1 MSSSE
6 NITKANNDQD
16 IACPVCGE
24 VHSVD
29 SICPKCAF
37 ECHLTMTESM
47 YERFKDIEE
56 DRIIKHQ
63 NWWIKQQETI
73 SGLKQD
79 LLQKNGKIT
88 AITEENNRLSAGL
101 EFANKEVERLKSEMI
116 NDTGKGQKPVGFL
129 ISDRFVVY
137 CIYEGLN
144 TFGVSASSSEV
155 KGEVCQ
161 NILFPGVKILPRHF
175 QIEVKFSED
184 RKKPLFSIRKLVEDG
199 VNIYLNTLTQNVDN
213 NFSDITSGDS
223 ILLSQDGT
231 NVNVELKFRKNMNR

>member
-6 NITKANNDQD
+6 NITKANNNHD
-16 IACPVCGE
+16 IVCPVCGE
-24 VHSVD
+24 VHSMD
-29 SICPKCAF
+29 FICPKCAF
-37 ECHLTMTESM
+37 ECHVAMTESM

-79 LLQKNGKIT
+79 LLQKNGRI
-88 AITEENNRLSAGL
+88 AVLTEENNRLSTGL
-101 EFANKEVERLKSEMI
+101 EFANKEIENLKSELANNI
-116 NDTGKGQKPVGFL
+116 GNRQKPLGFL
-129 ISDRFVVY
+129 MSDRFVVY
-137 CIYEGLN
+137 CLYEGLN
-144 TFGVSASSSEV
+144 TFGTSATSSEV
-155 KGEVCQ
+155 QGEVCQ
-161 NILFPGVKILPRHF
+161 NILFPGLKILPRHF
-175 QIEVKFSED
+175 QVEVKFSED
-184 RKKPLFSIRKLVEDG
+184 GKKTLFSIRKLMEDG

-213 NFSDITSGDS
+213 NVSELTSGDS